1 MPARAE
7 EIAHAEEEGIKFEL
21 LTNPVRIHG
30 DEKGF
35 VCGVTCVRM
44 RLGEPGKDG
53 RRRPIV
59 VEGSEFDIPCDELVV
74 ALGTTPNPLIRAAI
88 RIFRPPRRAPLSRT
102 RTAGRPYPAVR
113 GRRRHDG
120 SGDGHTCD
128 GARGKRAAKRYSKTA
143 RRAPESGLK
152 RRPTCFSIMSRYS

>member
-44 RLGEPGKDG
+44 R
-53 RRRPIV
+53 
-59 VEGSEFDIPCDELVV
+59 
-74 ALGTTPNPLIRAAI
+74 
-88 RIFRPPRRAPLSRT
+88 PRRTGEGRQAPSDS
-102 RTAGRPYPAVR
+102 R
-113 GRRRHDG
+113 GRQR
-120 SGDGHTCD
+120 
-128 GARGKRAAKRYSKTA
+128 
-143 RRAPESGLK
+143 
-152 RRPTCFSIMSRYS
+152 I